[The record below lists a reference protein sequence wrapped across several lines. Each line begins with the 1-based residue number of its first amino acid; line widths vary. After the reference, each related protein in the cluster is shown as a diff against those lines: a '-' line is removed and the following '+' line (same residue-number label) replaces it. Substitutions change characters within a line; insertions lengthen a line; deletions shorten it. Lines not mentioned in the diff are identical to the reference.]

1 MTSMIVEKEKKGD
14 QVLEKEEQ
22 EEQQP
27 KKKMSKFALARL
39 AR

>member
-22 EEQQP
+22 DEQQP